1 MSEERAREV
10 LRAEG
15 RRGRV
20 ILLIMLAVIYL
31 GYLAVQVWLLDR
43 SAPLALG
50 IGAVLVI
57 GIGVMQY
64 FFLAAPWVRR
74 PDAPVERVEV
84 LRTTTTGHGGQ
95 AVTLG
100 NGSERVRVSLSKKA
114 ATFSVGDRVFV
125 SPHLRSHGAMGLLV
139 PEHVTGVPRV
149 LPVNADPAEESPA

>member
-20 ILLIMLAVIYL
+20 ILLIMLAVVYL

-50 IGAVLVI
+50 IGAVLVV

-64 FFLAAPWVRR
+64 VFLAAPWVRR
-74 PDAPVERVEV
+74 PDAPVERAEV

-100 NGSERVRVSLSKKA
+100 NGSERVRVAVPKKR
-114 ATFSVGDRVFV
+114 ATFSVGDTVFV

-139 PEHVTGVPRV
+139 PEQTTGLPRV
-149 LPVNADPAEESPA
+149 LPVNGDPASTSPV